1 MHIVVLCATNR
12 GYQFLERLLELGS
25 DHQFTVFSFR
35 EEPWEPAFLDD
46 IQALAERHDATF
58 YESRNVSHK
67 KWTDF
72 WSNNPIDLMFMVSW
86 RYLVPPSIYQL
97 AELGSYV
104 FHDSL
109 LPTYRGFA
117 PTVWA
122 MINGES
128 QTGVTL
134 FEVVEEVDAG
144 DILDQQAVPI
154 TQTDT
159 IADVVDKVTQ
169 TYLDL
174 ITKNFDTLISGQAKL
189 TPQNHDEATFTCK
202 WTPDDA
208 LIDWSKSSQEIYNL
222 IRATTRPYPGAFC
235 YLDGQKLTIWSAE
248 LQDNP
253 RNYVASVHGRVAEI
267 YKDVG
272 TVILTGD
279 STILLK
285 DVQLEG
291 EDIVNASHVLKSP
304 SKTLKSYPN

>member
-12 GYQFLERLLELGS
+12 GYRFLERVLELGNE
-25 DHQFTVFSFR
+25 HKFTVFSFR
-35 EEPWEPAFLDD
+35 EDPWEPPFLDN
-46 IQALAERHDATF
+46 IQELAEQHQATF

-67 KWTDF
+67 KWNDF
-72 WSNNPIDLMFMVSW
+72 WQTNDIDLIFMVSW
-86 RYLVPPSIYQL
+86 RYLVPPRIYNL
-97 AELGSYV
+97 AELGAYV

-109 LPTYRGFA
+109 LPQYRGFA

-134 FEVVEEVDAG
+134 FEVVEDVDAG
-144 DILDQQAVPI
+144 DIADQQAVPI
-154 TQTDT
+154 TQVDT
-159 IADVVDKVTQ
+159 IAMVVEKVTQ

-174 ITKNFDTLISGQAKL
+174 ITKNFDTLISGTAKL
-189 TPQNHDEATFTCK
+189 TPQNHDDATFTCK
-202 WTPDDA
+202 WTPADA
-208 LIDWSKSSQEIYNL
+208 LIDWTVSSQSIYNL

-235 YLDGQKLTIWSAE
+235 YFEGRKLTIWSAE
-248 LQDNP
+248 LQDKP
-253 RNYVASVHGRVAEI
+253 RSYIARVPGRVAEI

-285 DVQLEG
+285 DVQLDG
-291 EDIVNASHVLKSP
+291 EEIVNASQLLKSP
-304 SKTLKSYPN
+304 STTLTQHPN